1 MFSAACILC
10 PALRVIPSV
19 LPANLGFFAIKVGR
33 AGRSW
38 GELGEMME
46 RRARMSGLRL
56 GFTYPAAIVFLGLL
70 TAMLNVAP
78 AVDGNAT
85 VPSENTAD

>member
-1 MFSAACILC
+1 
-10 PALRVIPSV
+10 
-19 LPANLGFFAIKVGR
+19 
-33 AGRSW
+33 
-38 GELGEMME
+38 ME